1 MRKLTI
7 VFVGLV
13 LTLGTAAQKN
23 VNPID
28 RNNPFFNEYNTPF
41 QVPPFDDIK
50 QEHFLPAIE
59 EGIRQQLAEIE
70 LIVTRRGVATFNN
83 TVLPYDNSGELLD
96 KVSRV
101 FSNLN
106 GANTN
111 PGLQKLAREISPK
124 LTNHHDNIALNPKL
138 FKKIKSVYDHR
149 ATSGLNVDQLRVVEK
164 TYNDF
169 VRGGANLS
177 SKGKKKL
184 RTLNE
189 ELSKLSL
196 QFGENVLAETN
207 KNFRLVIDNKNDL
220 DGLPADVVEA
230 AVLQAGKDNMTGKWS
245 FTLQK
250 PSMLPFLQY
259 AKNRNLREKLYRGY
273 FMRGDNDNSSDNK
286 EIIKKIVQLRDEKG
300 KLMGYQNFAAF
311 VVDENMAKT
320 PEAVD
325 AFLLKLWIPALGRA
339 KSELTEMQSIADK
352 EGGDFKLQSWDWW
365 FYAEKLRKAKYDLDE
380 SEIKPYFSLDNV
392 QKGIFYV
399 ANKLYGITFVNRN
412 DIPIYNS
419 EVIPFEV
426 KEADGTHLGVLYLD
440 FHPRDGKRAGAW
452 CTTYRTQKYRNG
464 KKITPVVSM
473 VMNFTR
479 PAGGSPALLSFDEV
493 TTMFHEFGHALH
505 RLFQDQPYD
514 RTAGDVPRDFVELPS
529 QIMENWA
536 SEPEVL
542 KAYARH
548 YQTGEIIPDALISK
562 IEKSRQF
569 NQGFE
574 TVELLAASIL
584 DIKYHTPTNP
594 KIMDIRAFENETL
607 AKEGLIPEI
616 LPRYRSTYFSHI
628 FSGGYSAGYYVYL
641 WAAVLDAD
649 AFNAFKESG
658 DLFNPALAAKFR
670 ELLTKSGSDEG
681 MTIYTKFRG
690 KAPDIKSLLQRRGLE
705 Q

>member
-7 VFVGLV
+7 IFVGLV
-13 LTLGTAAQKN
+13 VALGTAAQKN
-23 VNPID
+23 ENPLN
-28 RNNPFFNEYNTPF
+28 RNNPFFNEYKTPF

-50 QEHFLPAIE
+50 LEHFLPAIE
-59 EGIRQQLAEIE
+59 EGIIQQNAEIE
-70 LIVTRRGVATFNN
+70 AIIKISEVPDFNN
-83 TVLPYDNSGELLD
+83 TILPYDNSGELLS

-111 PGLQKLAREISPK
+111 PEMQKLARVISPK
-124 LTNHHDNIALNPKL
+124 LTKHGDDISLNPEL
-138 FKKIKSVYDHR
+138 FKKIKSVYDR
-149 ATSGLNVDQLRVVEK
+149 KTTLGLDADQLRVVEK
-164 TYNDF
+164 IYNDF

-177 SKGKKKL
+177 VADQAKL

-189 ELSKLSL
+189 ALSKSSL

-207 KNFRLVIDNKNDL
+207 KNFRLVIGNKKNL
-220 DGLPADVVEA
+220 NGLPGDVIEA
-230 AVLQAGKDNMTGKWS
+230 AAIQASKDKMPGKWS

-259 AKNRNLREKLYRGY
+259 AKNRKLREKLYRGY
-273 FMRGDNDNSSDNK
+273 FMRGDNGNSSDNK
-286 EIIKKIVQLRDEKG
+286 KIISEIVQLRDEKA
-300 KLMGYQNFAAF
+300 KLMGYPNFAAF
-311 VVDENMAKT
+311 VITENMAKT
-320 PEAVD
+320 PETVD
-325 AFLLKLWIPALGRA
+325 AFLQKLWVPALSKA
-339 KSELTEMQSIADK
+339 KSELKEMQSIVDK
-352 EGGDFKLQSWDWW
+352 EGGHFKLQSWDWW

-380 SEIKPYFSLDNV
+380 SEIKPYFKLENV
-392 QKGIFYV
+392 QNGIFYV
-399 ANKLYGITFVNRN
+399 ANKLYGISFENRN
-412 DIPIYNS
+412 DIPIYNP
-419 EVIPFEV
+419 EVVPFEV
-426 KEADGTHLGVLYLD
+426 KEANGSHLGVLYLD

-452 CTTYRTQKYRNG
+452 CTTYRSQKYRDG

-479 PAGGSPALLSFDEV
+479 PAGSVPALLSFDEV

-505 RLFQDQPYD
+505 RLLQDQPYD

-542 KAYARH
+542 KVYARH
-548 YQTGEIIPDALISK
+548 YQTGESIPDALIAK
-562 IEKSRQF
+562 LEKSRQF

-574 TVELLAASIL
+574 TVEYLAASIL
-584 DIKYHTPTNP
+584 DMKYHTPANP
-594 KIMDIRAFENETL
+594 SIADVRLFEKVAL

-616 LPRYRSTYFSHI
+616 LPRYRSTYFTHI
-628 FSGGYSAGYYVYL
+628 FSGGYSAGYYVYI

-649 AFNAFKESG
+649 AFQAFKESG

-681 MTIYTKFRG
+681 MKIYTKFRG
-690 KAPDIKSLLQRRGLE
+690 KEPDIKSLLQRRGLE
-705 Q
+705 

>member
-13 LTLGTAAQKN
+13 MTLTSFAQKN
-23 VNPID
+23 ERPIN
-28 RNNPFFNEYNTPF
+28 RNNPFFSDYKTPF
-41 QVPPFDDIK
+41 QVPPFDEIK
-50 QEHFLPAIE
+50 TEHFLPAIE
-59 EGIRQQLAEIE
+59 EGIKQQSAEIE
-70 LIVTRRGVATFNN
+70 LILKRRDVPTFSN
-83 TVLPYDNSGELLD
+83 TILPFDNSGELLD
-96 KVSRV
+96 KVSKV
-101 FSNLN
+101 FFNLN
-106 GANTN
+106 GASTT
-111 PGLQKLAREISPK
+111 PEIQKLAREISPM
-124 LTNHHDNIALNPKL
+124 LTRHHDNIALNPKL
-138 FKKIKSVYDHR
+138 FKKIKSVYSHR
-149 ATSGLNVDQLRVVEK
+149 SARGLNADQLRVIEK
-164 TYNDF
+164 IYNDF

-177 SKGKKKL
+177 AKGKKNL
-184 RTLNE
+184 RSINE

-207 KNFRLVIDNKNDL
+207 KNFRLVVNNKGDL
-220 DGLPADVVEA
+220 DGLPADVIEA
-230 AVLQAGKDNMTGKWS
+230 AALQAGKDNMAGKWS

-259 AKNRNLREKLYRGY
+259 AKNRDLREKLYRGY
-273 FMRGDNDNSSDNK
+273 FMRGDNGNGTDNK
-286 EIIKKIVQLRDEKG
+286 EIIKKIVLLRDGKA
-300 KLMGYQNFAAF
+300 KLMGYKNFAAF
-311 VVDENMAKT
+311 VIAENMAKT
-320 PEAVD
+320 PETVD
-325 AFLLKLWIPALGRA
+325 AFLQKLWIPALDRA
-339 KSELTEMQSIADK
+339 KSELQEMQSIVDK
-352 EGGDFKLQSWDWW
+352 EGGNFKLKSWDWW

-380 SEIKPYFSLDNV
+380 SEIKPYFSLEDV

-399 ANKLYGITFVNRN
+399 ANKLYGITFENRN
-412 DIPIYNS
+412 DIPIYNP

-426 KEADGTHLGVLYLD
+426 KEANGSHLGVLYLD

-452 CTTYRTQKYRNG
+452 CTTYRTQKYRDG

-479 PAGGSPALLSFDEV
+479 PAGGTPALLSFDEV

-536 SEPEVL
+536 SEPAVL

-548 YQTGEIIPDALISK
+548 YQTGETIPDALISK

-574 TVELLAASIL
+574 TVEYLAASIL
-584 DIKYHTPTNP
+584 DMKYHTPVSP
-594 KIMDIRAFENETL
+594 VIPDIRTFENEIL

-616 LPRYRSTYFSHI
+616 LPRYRSTYFSHT
-628 FSGGYSAGYYVYL
+628 FSGGYSAGYYVYI

-658 DLFNPALAAKFR
+658 DIFNPALAAKFR

-690 KAPDIKSLLQRRGLE
+690 KAPDIKPLLQRRGLE
-705 Q
+705 

>member
-1 MRKLTI
+1 MRKLIMIFT
-7 VFVGLV
+7 GLV
-13 LTLGTAAQKN
+13 VALGSAAQKN
-23 VNPID
+23 ENPD
-28 RNNPFFNEYNTPF
+28 KSNNPFFNEYKTPF

-50 QEHFLPAIE
+50 LAHFIPAIE
-59 EGIRQQLAEIE
+59 EGIKQQSAEIDAIIKKNE
-70 LIVTRRGVATFNN
+70 APDFLN
-83 TVLPYDNSGELLD
+83 TILPYDNSGELLS
-96 KVSRV
+96 KVSKV
-101 FSNLN
+101 FFNLN

-111 PGLQKLAREISPK
+111 PGMQKLAHEISPK
-124 LTNHHDNIALNPKL
+124 LTKHGDDISLNPEL
-138 FKKIKSVYDHR
+138 FKKIKSVYERR
-149 ATSGLNVDQLRVVEK
+149 ATLGLDADQLRVVGK
-164 TYNDF
+164 IYNDF

-177 SKGKKKL
+177 AADQTKL

-189 ELSKLSL
+189 ALSKLSL

-207 KNFRLVIDNKNDL
+207 KNFRLVVRHKKDL
-220 DGLPADVVEA
+220 EGLSANVIEA
-230 AVLQAGKDNMTGKWS
+230 AAIQASKDSIPGKWS

-273 FMRGDNDNSSDNK
+273 FMRGDNKNSFDNK
-286 EIIKKIVQLRDEKG
+286 EFIKKIVQLRDEKA
-300 KLMGYQNFAAF
+300 KLMGYPNFAAF
-311 VVDENMAKT
+311 VIAENMAQT
-320 PEAVD
+320 PENVD
-325 AFLLKLWIPALGRA
+325 AFLQKLWVPALSRA
-339 KSELTEMQSIADK
+339 KRELQEMQSIIDQ
-352 EGGDFKLQSWDWW
+352 EGGKFKLQLWDWW

-380 SEIKPYFSLDNV
+380 SEIKPYFSLENV
-392 QKGIFYV
+392 QNGIFYV
-399 ANKLYGITFVNRN
+399 ANKLYGITFENRN
-412 DIPIYNS
+412 DIPIYNT
-419 EVIPFEV
+419 EVVPYEV
-426 KEADGTHLGVLYLD
+426 KEANGSHLGVLYMD

-452 CTTYRTQKYRNG
+452 CTTYRTQKYRDG
-464 KKITPVVSM
+464 KRITPVVSM

-479 PAGGSPALLSFDEV
+479 PAGAVPALLSFDEV

-542 KAYARH
+542 KVYARH
-548 YQTGEIIPDALISK
+548 YQTGGSIPDALIAK
-562 IEKSRQF
+562 LEKSRQF

-574 TVELLAASIL
+574 TVEYLAASIL
-584 DIKYHTPTNP
+584 DMKYHTLVAPAIANV
-594 KIMDIRAFENETL
+594 RLFEKDAL

-628 FSGGYSAGYYVYL
+628 FSGGYSAGYYVYI

-649 AFNAFKESG
+649 AFQAFKESG

-670 ELLTKSGSDEG
+670 ELLTKSGSDDG
-681 MTIYTKFRG
+681 MKIYTKFRG

-705 Q
+705 

>member
-13 LTLGTAAQKN
+13 LSLGTAAQKSEN
-23 VNPID
+23 TLNK
-28 RNNPFFNEYNTPF
+28 NNPFFSDYKTPF
-41 QVPPFDDIK
+41 QVPPFDEIK
-50 QEHFLPAIE
+50 LEHFLPAIDS
-59 EGIRQQLAEIE
+59 GIVQHNLEKEA
-70 LIVTRRGVATFNN
+70 IVKSSKTPDFNN
-83 TVLPYDNSGELLD
+83 TILSFDNSGELLS

-111 PGLQKLAREISPK
+111 PEMQQLAREISPK
-124 LTNHHDNIALNPKL
+124 LTKHGDDLSLNPAL
-138 FKKIKSVYDHR
+138 FKRIKSVYERR
-149 ATSGLNVDQLRVVEK
+149 ATLGLDADQLWVVEK
-164 TYNDF
+164 IYNDF
-169 VRGGANLS
+169 VRNGANLS
-177 SKGKKKL
+177 AQEQIGL
-184 RTLNE
+184 RAVNE
-189 ELSKLSL
+189 ALSRLSL

-207 KNFRLVIDNKNDL
+207 KNFRLVIDNQNDL
-220 DGLPADVVEA
+220 DGLSSDVIEA
-230 AVLQAGKDNMTGKWS
+230 AAIQSGKDGNPGKWS
-245 FTLQK
+245 FTPQK

-259 AKNRNLREKLYRGY
+259 AKNRDLREKLYRGY
-273 FMRGDNDNSSDNK
+273 FMRGDNGNSSDNRGT
-286 EIIKKIVQLRDEKG
+286 IQKIVQLRGEKA
-300 KLMGYQNFAAF
+300 KLMGYPNFAAF
-311 VVDENMAKT
+311 VIAENMAQT
-320 PEAVD
+320 PENVD
-325 AFLLKLWIPALGRA
+325 VFLQKLWTPAISRA
-339 KSELTEMQSIADK
+339 KSELLEMQSIVDK
-352 EGGDFKLQSWDWW
+352 EGGNFKMQSWDWW

-380 SEIKPYFSLDNV
+380 SEIKPYFSLKNA
-392 QKGIFYV
+392 QNGLFYV
-399 ANKLYGITFVNRN
+399 ANKLYGITFEIRN
-412 DIPIYNS
+412 DIPIYNP
-419 EVIPFEV
+419 EVVPFEV
-426 KEADGTHLGVLYLD
+426 KEANGKHIGVLYMD

-452 CTTYRTQKYRNG
+452 CTTYRSQKYRDG
-464 KKITPVVSM
+464 KMVTPVVSM

-479 PAGGSPALLSFDEV
+479 PAGNTPALLSFDEV

-548 YQTGEIIPDALISK
+548 YQTGEIIPDALIAK
-562 IEKSRQF
+562 LEKSRQF

-574 TVELLAASIL
+574 TVEYLAASIL
-584 DIKYHTPTNP
+584 DMKYHMLAPATVT
-594 KIMDIRAFENETL
+594 DVRTFENESL

-628 FSGGYSAGYYVYL
+628 FSGGYSAGYYVYI

-681 MTIYTKFRG
+681 MTIYKKFRG
-690 KAPDIKSLLQRRGLE
+690 KEPDIKSLLQRRGLE
-705 Q
+705 

>member
-7 VFVGLV
+7 VFVCLV
-13 LTLGTAAQKN
+13 LTLGTSAQK
-23 VNPID
+23 ID
-28 RNNPFFNEYNTPF
+28 TPMNKNNPFFNPYKTPF
-41 QVPPFDDIK
+41 EVPPFDDIK
-50 QEHFLPAIE
+50 PMHFLPAIE
-59 EGIRQQLAEIE
+59 AGIAQQNAEIE
-70 LIVTRRGVATFNN
+70 AIINLSDAPDFNN
-83 TVLPYDNSGELLD
+83 TILPYDNSGELLS

-111 PGLQKLAREISPK
+111 PEIQKLAREITPK
-124 LTNHHDNIALNPKL
+124 LTNHHDNIALNPEL
-138 FKKIKSVYDHR
+138 FKKIKSVYTR
-149 ATSGLNVDQLRVVEK
+149 KASLGLDLDQMRVVEK
-164 TYNDF
+164 IYNDF
-169 VRGGANLS
+169 VRGGADLS
-177 SKGKKKL
+177 AADQSKL

-189 ELSKLSL
+189 ALSKLSL
-196 QFGENVLAETN
+196 QFGENVLSETN
-207 KNFRLVIDNKNDL
+207 KNFRLVISNIKDL
-220 DGLPADVVEA
+220 DGLPSDVVEA
-230 AVLQAGKDNMTGKWS
+230 AAIQASKDNKVGTWS

-259 AKNRNLREKLYRGY
+259 AKNRDLRKKLYQGY
-273 FMRGDNDNSSDNK
+273 FKRGDNDNSFDNK
-286 EIIKKIVQLRDEKG
+286 ENIKKIVKLRDEKG
-300 KLMGYQNFAAF
+300 KLMGYPNFAAF
-311 VVDENMAKT
+311 VISENMAQT
-320 PEAVD
+320 PENVNV
-325 AFLLKLWIPALGRA
+325 FLQKLWIPALSRA
-339 KSELTEMQSIADK
+339 KGELKEMQLIVNR
-352 EGGDFKLQSWDWW
+352 EGGKFKLQSWDWW
-365 FYAEKLRKAKYDLDE
+365 FYAEKLRKAKYNLDE

-399 ANKLYGITFVNRN
+399 AKKLYGITFENRN
-412 DIPIYNS
+412 DIPIYNP

-426 KEADGTHLGVLYLD
+426 KEANGTHLGVLYMD

-452 CTTYRTQKYRNG
+452 CTTYQTQKYRDG
-464 KKITPVVSM
+464 KKIAPIVSM

-479 PAGGSPALLSFDEV
+479 PSGNTPALLSFDEV

-505 RLFQDQPYD
+505 RLLQDQPYD

-536 SEPEVL
+536 SEPSVL
-542 KAYARH
+542 KAYAKH
-548 YQTGEIIPDALISK
+548 YKTGESIPDALISK

-584 DIKYHTPTNP
+584 DMKYHTPSTP
-594 KIMDIRAFENETL
+594 IIADISAFENESL
-607 AKEGLIPEI
+607 AKEGLIPQI

-628 FSGGYSAGYYVYL
+628 FSGGYSAGYYVYI

-658 DLFNPALAAKFR
+658 DIFNPVLAAKFR
-670 ELLTKSGSDEG
+670 LLLTKSGSDEG

-690 KAPDIKSLLQRRGLE
+690 KAPDIKSLLERRGLD
-705 Q
+705 

>member
-13 LTLGTAAQKN
+13 LSLGTVAQKSEN
-23 VNPID
+23 TLNK
-28 RNNPFFNEYNTPF
+28 NNPFFNDYKTPF

-50 QEHFLPAIE
+50 LEHFLPAIDA
-59 EGIRQQLAEIE
+59 GVAQHNSEIE
-70 LIVTRRGVATFNN
+70 KIIKIDAAPNFEN
-83 TVLPYDNSGELLD
+83 TILPFDNSGELLS

-111 PGLQKLAREISPK
+111 PEMQKLAREISPK
-124 LTNHHDNIALNPKL
+124 LTKHGDDLSLNPAL
-138 FKKIKSVYDHR
+138 FKRIKSVYDRR
-149 ATSGLNVDQLRVVEK
+149 ATLGLEADQLRVVEK
-164 TYNDF
+164 IYNDF
-169 VRGGANLS
+169 VRNGANLS
-177 SKGKKKL
+177 AQEQIRL
-184 RTLNE
+184 RVVNE
-189 ELSKLSL
+189 ELSRLSL

-207 KNFRLVIDNKNDL
+207 KNFRLVIDNKSDL
-220 DGLPADVVEA
+220 DGLPGDIVEA
-230 AVLQAGKDNMTGKWS
+230 AVIQAGKDNVAGKWG

-273 FMRGDNDNSSDNK
+273 YMRGDNDNSSDNK
-286 EIIKKIVQLRDEKG
+286 EIIKNIVELRNEKG

-320 PEAVD
+320 PETVD
-325 AFLLKLWIPALGRA
+325 AFLRKLWVPALGRA
-339 KSELTEMQSIADK
+339 KSELREMQSIVDK
-352 EGGDFKLQSWDWW
+352 EGGNFKLQSWDWW

-380 SEIKPYFSLDNV
+380 SEIKPYFSLKNA
-392 QKGIFYV
+392 QNGLFYV
-399 ANKLYGITFVNRN
+399 ANKLYGITFEIRN
-412 DIPIYNS
+412 DIPIYNP
-419 EVIPFEV
+419 EVVPFEV
-426 KEADGTHLGVLYLD
+426 KEANGKHIGVLYMD

-452 CTTYRTQKYRNG
+452 CTTYRTQKYRDG

-479 PAGGSPALLSFDEV
+479 PTGGSPALLSFDEV

-584 DIKYHTPTNP
+584 DIKYHTPATP
-594 KIMDIRAFENETL
+594 KIADIRAFENESL

-690 KAPDIKSLLQRRGLE
+690 KAPDIKSLLQRRGLD
-705 Q
+705 